1 MNLGSQVQIIHSGT
15 VVAKHSLVDE
25 VIDDPTY
32 ISKEKAKELNSA
44 LQDFFDRPSS
54 TLNVKQK
61 EALKSLLLRNSG
73 LFL

>member
-44 LQDFFDRPSS
+44 L
-54 TLNVKQK
+54 L
-61 EALKSLLLRNSG
+61 
-73 LFL
+73 